1 MRNRLFAPSAA
12 RTARRRKGL
21 FAGRPWGRL
30 WRVCFR
36 PSGRNACASFFLCP
50 FLPDLAA
57 GRCSSPP
64 EGSGVRCPRLP
75 QKVVRAPSFRGG
87 RFPCAAVLPSLRLCP
102 AFLMPSSRFSR
113 AFAPFSP
120 QKMPLFI
127 AKNPPCPVANSLL
140 PCCKKEDA
148 CAPTSFQVLGG
159 ASRGFERTTQGLE
172 CATPSSVCSCAARER
187 HYLQALVREGV
198 TVWANRG
205 PMAADPCTREWRRP
219 FTDGSSVRQS

>member
-30 WRVCFR
+30 WRVCCR

-75 QKVVRAPSFRGG
+75 QKIVRAPLSGAGASLAPSF
-87 RFPCAAVLPSLRLCP
+87 FLPC
-102 AFLMPSSRFSR
+102 
-113 AFAPFSP
+113 AFAPLFSCLHP
-120 QKMPLFI
+120 AFPVLSLRFPRKKCPFSSLKIPLAPSQTPFSLV
-127 AKNPPCPVANSLL
+127 AKKKTPAPRLPSKSWAVRPEALNVQPKVWNVQTQARFAVVRRANGIIYRRL
-140 PCCKKEDA
+140 
-148 CAPTSFQVLGG
+148 
-159 ASRGFERTTQGLE
+159 
-172 CATPSSVCSCAARER
+172 SVKA
-187 HYLQALVREGV
+187 
-198 TVWANRG
+198 
-205 PMAADPCTREWRRP
+205 
-219 FTDGSSVRQS
+219 

>member
-87 RFPCAAVLPSLRLCP
+87 RFPCAAVLLPLCFRH
-102 AFLMPSSRFSR
+102 ASSVPSSRFPR
-113 AFAPFSP
+113 KKSP
-120 QKMPLFI
+120 LPRRKLPSPL
-127 AKNPPCPVANSLL
+127 LQ
-140 PCCKKEDA
+140 KEDA